1 MSNKNLTNTQR
12 NAFLA
17 RVTNKNMNLAPIK
30 QEITNTNTTTRK
42 QKQESMDRASKLN
55 SFLNTLNLTN
65 ENKKT
70 FKNQLIANN
79 TNASLNTIKTQ
90 ATAMNT
96 QRKQAEANRKRQ
108 QNREDLNQHLKTL
121 THLTNADMQG
131 YITSFNSGGSLQNL
145 KNVLKKTIEDL
156 NIPNDRKKQYFNQIN
171 KPYANIG
178 PIQALVN
185 KNAANVKA
193 ARDQLKKNVAAKL
206 QALNTLEKAN
216 RTKFMNRLNA
226 NGPNKVL
233 TNATKLNANRKEA
246 KRLEEEKKAKEQQ
259 MKNVAAKL
267 LALNTLEKANRTK
280 FMNRLN
286 ANGPNKV
293 IANATKMNAN
303 RKEAKRLEEER
314 EAKRLEEEKKAK
326 EQQMKNVAAKLQALN
341 TLEKANRKT
350 FMNRLNANGPNKV
363 LNNATKLNANRKEAK
378 RLEEEKKAKE
388 QQMKNVAAKL
398 QALNTLEKT
407 NRKAL
412 MNRLNVNGPNK
423 VIANATKL
431 NANRKEMAK
440 KKAEEEKAKKF
451 ENERK
456 PLFNK
461 IIKEIPGKT
470 GVFRREWESLV
481 RKATTKEEHNAINA
495 QLSEKIQLRN
505 EIRASNISNKEKSGH
520 ESWIMK
526 RGNDVSK
533 RRQELTG
540 QLKAK
545 KNAANAVKK
554 NTASK
559 LQALNTLEKAN
570 RTAFMARLNKGNSQ
584 SAILGNATKMNQNR
598 RAAERE
604 KIEKERRDKLRKNTA
619 KLLQNKKKLTRD
631 NRKKFMNRLEKG
643 ENPNTVIK
651 EANKLDS
658 NRLTREGIE
667 WKLNQ
672 IKGLTS
678 KDVESFMKRWDASK
692 NKTIFDEARKLVKTR
707 ESGFSFNNTNRPKKP
722 MTPAQRFNTNTVG
735 NAKKEIRAMT
745 GMGVKNRN
753 RFVARIDKGEVASKV
768 LNEAR
773 KRNKKGASAKSKT
786 VKNLELQNVLRR
798 L

>member
-1 MSNKNLTNTQR
+1 M
-12 NAFLA
+12 
-17 RVTNKNMNLAPIK
+17 
-30 QEITNTNTTTRK
+30 
-42 QKQESMDRASKLN
+42 
-55 SFLNTLNLTN
+55 
-65 ENKKT
+65 
-70 FKNQLIANN
+70 
-79 TNASLNTIKTQ
+79 
-90 ATAMNT
+90 
-96 QRKQAEANRKRQ
+96 
-108 QNREDLNQHLKTL
+108 
-121 THLTNADMQG
+121 
-131 YITSFNSGGSLQNL
+131 
-145 KNVLKKTIEDL
+145 
-156 NIPNDRKKQYFNQIN
+156 
-171 KPYANIG
+171 
-178 PIQALVN
+178 
-185 KNAANVKA
+185 
-193 ARDQLKKNVAAKL
+193 KNVAAKL

-216 RTKFMNRLNA
+216 R
-226 NGPNKVL
+226 
-233 TNATKLNANRKEA
+233 
-246 KRLEEEKKAKEQQ
+246 KA
-259 MKNVAAKL
+259 
-267 LALNTLEKANRTK
+267 

-303 RKEAKRLEEER
+303 RKEARRLEEER

-481 RKATTKEEHNAINA
+481 RKATTKEELNAINA
-495 QLSEKIQLRN
+495 QLSEKIKLRN
-505 EIRASNISNKEKSGH
+505 EIRASNISNKEKCGH
-520 ESWIMK
+520 EAWIMK

-545 KNAANAVKK
+545 KNAANALKK

-559 LQALNTLEKAN
+559 LQALNKLEKAN
-570 RTAFMARLNKGNSQ
+570 RTAFMARLNKGNTQ
-584 SAILGNATKMNQNR
+584 KAILANATKMNKNR
-598 RAAERE
+598 RTAERE

-658 NRLTREGIE
+658 NRLTREGIK
-667 WKLNQ
+667 WKLEQ

-678 KDVESFMKRWDASK
+678 KDVNSFLKRWDTSK
-692 NKTIFDEARKLVKTR
+692 NKTIFTEARQLAKNR
-707 ESGFSFNNTNRPKKP
+707 ENGFSFNNKNRPKKP